1 MPPRKSHTK
10 AKADDDGVPIP
21 KTKRAP
27 EIQWAKNPDWTF
39 ILIEY
44 LGDNVGFCLKLFETE
59 HLTSK
64 QKMEHDERMMSISLK
79 KRKYRFA
86 STPTHGSGSP
96 TPSESAEDKQIQIL
110 RLQIRLTELTG
121 GHGMGFPSSY
131 PATTSD
137 RPPPPPPECINM
149 TPTLTPQA
157 GTTWSPAHTMC
168 TLTDYPTTT
177 SDDSSGYTATTSNS
191 RPDTND
197 GNNTRDYGGIGL
209 GWNMEFN
216 FAGGS
221 T

>member
-1 MPPRKSHTK
+1 MTQQGKIIV
-10 AKADDDGVPIP
+10 AKKTPID
-21 KTKRAP
+21 RF
-27 EIQWAKNPDWTF
+27 N
-39 ILIEY
+39 
-44 LGDNVGFCLKLFETE
+44 DNHQSETE

-64 QKMEHDERMMSISLK
+64 QKMEHDERMASISLK
-79 KRKYRFA
+79 KHKYELRFA

-96 TPSESAEDKQIQIL
+96 APSKSAEDKQIQIL
-110 RLQIRLTELTG
+110 RPKIRLAELTG

-137 RPPPPPPECINM
+137 WPPLPPPECINT
-149 TPTLTPQA
+149 TPTSTPQA
-157 GTTWSPAHTMC
+157 STTWSPSHTVC
-168 TLTDYPTTT
+168 TLTGYPATT

-197 GNNTRDYGGIGL
+197 GSGIGL